1 MLVESRYKK
10 AIKKYLDGVN
20 VDLILYSTPP
30 ITLMGTVKYLKK
42 KNSSEL
48 LNRIMLKNKT

>member
-1 MLVESRYKK
+1 MK
-10 AIKKYLDGVN
+10 IKRENTFFIVN
-20 VDLILYSTPP
+20 
-30 ITLMGTVKYLKK
+30 KYLKK